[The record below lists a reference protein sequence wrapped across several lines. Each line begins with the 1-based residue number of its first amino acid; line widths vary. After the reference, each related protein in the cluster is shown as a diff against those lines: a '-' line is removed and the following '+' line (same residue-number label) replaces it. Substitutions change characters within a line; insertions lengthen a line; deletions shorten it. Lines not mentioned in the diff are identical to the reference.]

1 MQFDVQKDVLV
12 KALRDVTS
20 AVATRVVQ
28 PILSN
33 VLIET
38 RENSTLRFQGTDL
51 DITIETK
58 VPGMIEEKGSVTLP
72 GKKLLEVVSK
82 LPNKTV
88 RFKVN
93 PETLETTVTCER
105 SKFNL
110 TGLPSDDFPKVVD
123 SGNVDGVLMPSEILR
138 RSIQQTGFAAA
149 NYDASSVLGGVYLVI
164 NEGVFECTATD
175 GSRLAHRKEEL
186 SVSARSSRRTEG
198 DKETEGDAKSAT
210 ATLDKPM
217 YLKAIVPARACTELV
232 KLLDAQE
239 SEKGKDSTSLK
250 EVRIAMVSGQIVF
263 ETESHYLSSRL
274 IGGEYPRYQ
283 ELFPTEYKYLG
294 ELNADD
300 FVSSIERVAV
310 MSDDRTHLVKLHFEG
325 DTLQISANTPDV
337 GQAQDET
344 QVQFEGP
351 VLDIAVNVRYLIDVL
366 QRLSGA
372 SIRMEM
378 TGPLKPIIIK
388 TGADD
393 KYRYLLMPVQAR

>member
-38 RENSTLRFQGTDL
+38 RENSTIRFQGTDL

-110 TGLPSDDFPKVVD
+110 TGLPSDDFPKIVD

-138 RSIQQTGFAAA
+138 RSIQQTSFAAA

-186 SVSARSSRRTEG
+186 SVSARSSRRVEG
-198 DKETEGDAKSAT
+198 DKETEEDKKSAT

-239 SEKGKDSTSLK
+239 SEKGKDSTALK

-263 ETESHYLSSRL
+263 ETETHYLSSRL

-283 ELFPTEYKYLG
+283 ELFPTDYKYLG

-325 DTLQISANTPDV
+325 DTLQVSANTPDV

-366 QRLSGA
+366 QRLSGVA
-372 SIRMEM
+372 IRMEM